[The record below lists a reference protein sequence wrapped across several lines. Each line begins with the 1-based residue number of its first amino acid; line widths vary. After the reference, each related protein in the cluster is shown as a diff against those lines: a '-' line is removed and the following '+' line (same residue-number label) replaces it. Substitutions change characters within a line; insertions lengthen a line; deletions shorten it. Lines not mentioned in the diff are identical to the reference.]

1 MCNFNYIT
9 PTCTYQKKRKYNTF
23 TNNNNNNND
32 MAIILAIYIVLR
44 TLCLTET
51 LL

>member
-1 MCNFNYIT
+1 
-9 PTCTYQKKRKYNTF
+9 
-23 TNNNNNNND
+23 

-51 LL
+51 LLWYNYVS